1 MIQRKMERVG
11 LEDAYDELMEMVVIG
26 GGIDGGRKSFPCVF
40 LKV

>member
-11 LEDAYDELMEMVVIG
+11 VEDAYDEMEMVVIG